1 MRYQKLLFFLAGLFQ
16 IKSEVIVI
24 VIDLFHI
31 LLRLPEKHFFAVSI
45 ILYAFECFP
54 EGGRSCRN
62 SDIKVGADLRSLTV
76 VIFRTAGNQADFA
89 FLNFRHHLHDCQ
101 AQSGPAG
108 GSCTGLIDTEEC
120 LEDFFRRRLWNSF
133 SLILHLDRYR
143 IFMRLNKHPDICVL
157 SRILQRIVDEVSHHL
172 FHHASASEYRR
183 HGSR

>member
-62 SDIKVGADLRSLTV
+62 SDIEVGSDL
-76 VIFRTAGNQADFA
+76 
-89 FLNFRHHLHDCQ
+89 
-101 AQSGPAG
+101 
-108 GSCTGLIDTEEC
+108 
-120 LEDFFRRRLWNSF
+120 
-133 SLILHLDRYR
+133 
-143 IFMRLNKHPDICVL
+143 
-157 SRILQRIVDEVSHHL
+157 
-172 FHHASASEYRR
+172 
-183 HGSR
+183 